1 MKRIALTSFT
11 LFFCLFLIP
20 GSFAQST
27 EYDKYLTVADI
38 QKVTG
43 LTGIKQVPRDP
54 KKGAGGHLNFADGKG
69 HMLLLASFLTAEE
82 FDFYKSEEGL
92 VKEKIPGLGD
102 EAFSG
107 PATGTPYM
115 LVMREGAKGVA
126 LSTFFET
133 AEMTATRLS
142 MDHLI
147 SLGKIVLSRL

>member
-1 MKRIALTSFT
+1 MILVLIFS
-11 LFFCLFLIP
+11 LLLIP
-20 GSFAQST
+20 GLFAQPT

-54 KKGAGGHLNFADGKG
+54 KKGAGGHLNFADEKG
-69 HMLLLASFLTAEE
+69 NMILLASFLTAEE

-107 PATGTPYM
+107 PAAGTPYM
-115 LVMREGAKGVA
+115 VVMRKGSKGAA

-147 SLGKIVLSRL
+147 SLSKIVLSRL

>member
-1 MKRIALTSFT
+1 MKASALTTFV
-11 LFFCLFLIP
+11 LFFCFFLIS

-27 EYDKYLTVADI
+27 KYDKYLTVADI

-69 HMLLLASFLTAEE
+69 NMILLASFLTSEE

-115 LVMREGAKGVA
+115 LVMRKGSKSVA

-133 AEMTATRLS
+133 AEMMATRLS

-147 SLGKIVLSRL
+147 SLSKIVLSRL

>member
-1 MKRIALTSFT
+1 MKKMDLALGRTWVYCDRSR
-11 LFFCLFLIP
+11 LFP
-20 GSFAQST
+20 
-27 EYDKYLTVADI
+27 VP
-38 QKVTG
+38 
-43 LTGIKQVPRDP
+43 GIKQVPRNP
-54 KKGAGGHLNFADGKG
+54 QKGAGGHLNFADGKG
-69 HMLLLASFLTAEE
+69 NMILLASFLTAEE
-82 FDFYKSEEGL
+82 FDFYRSEEGL

-115 LVMREGAKGVA
+115 VVMRKGSKGAA

-133 AEMTATRLS
+133 AEMAATRLS

>member
-1 MKRIALTSFT
+1 MKGSALTTFV
-11 LFFCLFLIP
+11 LFFCFFLIS

-27 EYDKYLTVADI
+27 KYDKYLTVADI

-69 HMLLLASFLTAEE
+69 NMILLASFLTSEE

-107 PATGTPYM
+107 PATGTP
-115 LVMREGAKGVA
+115 
-126 LSTFFET
+126 
-133 AEMTATRLS
+133 
-142 MDHLI
+142 
-147 SLGKIVLSRL
+147 